1 MSGLRKPPCRG
12 RFGLV
17 LLSATICLAAA
28 PAAQHRHFQHNPGWL
43 KQATQ
48 DAAAIVPAGTL
59 RLTRT
64 RLPDRQ
70 ACLPAL
76 VARSNRQLGHQ
87 AAVTLHDAKRA
98 LLRERVRERIREDI
112 KRAPRTGSPAIRLIK
127 AVPATPAGEVTRS
140 SEARSTADPALDPA
154 ADDTRMR
161 ISVTAPEH
169 SAAGRATRT
178 QAEGQLSTPRAT
190 VSQPAADRAGAGGDN
205 QSSPSPPGST
215 STRPG
220 TGTSDT
226 RPDTGDTNTG
236 SDPSGTTPRRRALHA
251 TSHR

>member
-1 MSGLRKPPCRG
+1 MSRLRKLPRRE
-12 RFGLV
+12 RFILV
-17 LLSATICLAAA
+17 LLSAAICLTA
-28 PAAQHRHFQHNPGWL
+28 PAAQHRRFQHNPGWL
-43 KQATQ
+43 RQATQ

-59 RLTRT
+59 RLART

-87 AAVTLHDAKRA
+87 AAVTLHDAKRT
-98 LLRERVRERIREDI
+98 LLRERVRERIRQDI

-127 AVPATPAGEVTRS
+127 AAPATPAGEVTRS
-140 SEARSTADPALDPA
+140 PEVRSTADRVLDPA

-190 VSQPAADRAGAGGDN
+190 VRQPAADRAGAGGDN
-205 QSSPSPPGST
+205 QFSPSPPGST

-226 RPDTGDTNTG
+226 RPDRGDTDTG
-236 SDPSGTTPRRRALHA
+236 SGPSGTTPRGRALM
-251 TSHR
+251 